1 MTVRFRYTLGL
12 TLTLLAAAAA
22 HPTLARA
29 AGVDFWNLTDVRAEA
44 EEAAERSRV
53 LDERDSFIMRR
64 IIIKEDLVTGLIA
77 GRTSLADVAVQFLD
91 LNSAEP
97 SYLDHLRTSVP
108 GDSDLERSAHNV
120 LHYASAR
127 LADPTARA
135 AVLARLEAELVCLQ
149 DADHP
154 ALR

>member
-1 MTVRFRYTLGL
+1 MTVRFRYTFGL
-12 TLTLLAAAAA
+12 TLALLAAAAA

-29 AGVDFWNLTDVRAEA
+29 AGVDFWNLADVRAEA
-44 EEAAERSRV
+44 EEAAEHGRV

-64 IIIKEDLVTGLIA
+64 ITIKEGLVAALIA
-77 GRTSLADVAVQFLD
+77 GRASLGDVAVQFLD

-127 LADPTARA
+127 VTDPAARA

-154 ALR
+154 AVR